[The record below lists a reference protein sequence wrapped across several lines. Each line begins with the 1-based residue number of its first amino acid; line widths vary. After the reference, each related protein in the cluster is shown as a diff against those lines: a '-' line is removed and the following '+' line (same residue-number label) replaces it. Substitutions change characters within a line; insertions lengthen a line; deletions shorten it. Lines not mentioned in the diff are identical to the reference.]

1 METETRLQLG
11 FSAVL
16 FLVLLFAFV
25 WATRSGWRFYSALMP
40 MVFSGFGTLV
50 AGIVLIRDYRRAKTE
65 RGIQGPMDPEDRVSD
80 MLPTMAKFFV
90 WLGLFYVGVLLIGF
104 LPTIPLAIVGYMR
117 AIGGMRWRPTVLTAA
132 SVVVLIYLVYQELIH
147 IAWYQPLFL
156 DVF

>member
-11 FSAVL
+11 FSAFL
-16 FLVLLFAFV
+16 FLVLLFSFV
-25 WATRSGWRFYSALMP
+25 WALQSGWRFYSALMP

-65 RGIQGPMDPEDRVSD
+65 QGIRGPTDPEDRVSD
-80 MLPTMAKFFV
+80 MLPTMVKFFA

-117 AIGGMRWRPTVLTAA
+117 VIGGMRGSNAALEADFDAALMRGRRTVQ
-132 SVVVLIYLVYQELIH
+132 S
-147 IAWYQPLFL
+147 
-156 DVF
+156 